1 MMKQSQVVLLVAAV
15 TALQPVARLQRAP
28 VRMAASDV
36 LASDRIL
43 IAPAL
48 ATSNVAKLGEEAQA
62 AVAAGADC
70 LHFNVMDGLNQCV
83 RPAWRYYLLFWQP
96 RCSTR
101 VLGVLARGVLGLFT
115 RTFDFRTGHFTEKLT
130 WGPMMVK
137 ALRAYGVEAPID
149 VQLTCGKEIVDVQIE
164 EFAAAGASY
173 ITFHAEGTRNI
184 DRSLGLVASLGCKCG
199 VVLNPSTPT
208 SYLENI
214 MHKVDIILLM
224 SNNPGF
230 KGQTFQD
237 SVYEKARKVRKMID
251 ESGRPIRLEVDGG
264 AGPKNMEQL
273 AACGI
278 DMFVVG
284 RAVFHADDYG
294 AAISELRA
302 LAEKGR
308 ANS

>member
-28 VRMAASDV
+28 VRMTASDI
-36 LASDRIL
+36 LTSDRIL

-48 ATSNVAKLGEEAQA
+48 ATSNVAKLGVEAQA

-70 LHFNVMDGLNQCV
+70 LHFNVMDGQV
-83 RPAWRYYLLFWQP
+83 RRRSRPGRPDALI
-96 RCSTR
+96 
-101 VLGVLARGVLGLFT
+101 
-115 RTFDFRTGHFTEKLT
+115 DFRTGHFTEKLT

-173 ITFHAEGTRNI
+173 ITFHAEDTRNI

-237 SVYEKARKVRKMID
+237 SVYEKARRVRKMID

-294 AAISELRA
+294 AAVASLRA

>member
-28 VRMAASDV
+28 VRMTASDI
-36 LASDRIL
+36 LTSDRIL

-70 LHFNVMDGLNQCV
+70 LHFNVMDGTSSAEINQCV
-83 RPAWRYYLLFWQP
+83 RPIFWQP

-115 RTFDFRTGHFTEKLT
+115 RTFDFHTGHFTEKLT

-237 SVYEKARKVRKMID
+237 SVYEKARKVRRMID

-264 AGPKNMEQL
+264 AGLKNIEQL

-284 RAVFHADDYG
+284 RAVFHADDYKT
-294 AAISELRA
+294 AVETLRA

>member
-70 LHFNVMDGLNQCV
+70 LHFNVMDGYLNQCGNQPV
-83 RPAWRYYLLFWQP
+83 RQA
-96 RCSTR
+96 
-101 VLGVLARGVLGLFT
+101 V
-115 RTFDFRTGHFTEKLT
+115 TFDFRTGHFTEKLT

-237 SVYEKARKVRKMID
+237 SVYEKARRVRKMID

-294 AAISELRA
+294 KAVAELRA

>member
-1 MMKQSQVVLLVAAV
+1 
-15 TALQPVARLQRAP
+15 
-28 VRMAASDV
+28 
-36 LASDRIL
+36 
-43 IAPAL
+43 
-48 ATSNVAKLGEEAQA
+48 
-62 AVAAGADC
+62 
-70 LHFNVMDGLNQCV
+70 
-83 RPAWRYYLLFWQP
+83 
-96 RCSTR
+96 
-101 VLGVLARGVLGLFT
+101 
-115 RTFDFRTGHFTEKLT
+115 
-130 WGPMMVK
+130 MMVK

-294 AAISELRA
+294 AAVASLRA

>member
-1 MMKQSQVVLLVAAV
+1 
-15 TALQPVARLQRAP
+15 
-28 VRMAASDV
+28 
-36 LASDRIL
+36 
-43 IAPAL
+43 
-48 ATSNVAKLGEEAQA
+48 
-62 AVAAGADC
+62 
-70 LHFNVMDGLNQCV
+70 
-83 RPAWRYYLLFWQP
+83 
-96 RCSTR
+96 
-101 VLGVLARGVLGLFT
+101 
-115 RTFDFRTGHFTEKLT
+115 
-130 WGPMMVK
+130 MVK

-184 DRSLGLVASLGCKCG
+184 DRSLGLIASLGCKCG

-230 KGQTFQD
+230 KGQVFQD

-264 AGPKNMEQL
+264 AGLKNIEQL

-294 AAISELRA
+294 TAVAELRA

-308 ANS
+308 ALGTG

>member
-1 MMKQSQVVLLVAAV
+1 
-15 TALQPVARLQRAP
+15 
-28 VRMAASDV
+28 
-36 LASDRIL
+36 
-43 IAPAL
+43 
-48 ATSNVAKLGEEAQA
+48 
-62 AVAAGADC
+62 
-70 LHFNVMDGLNQCV
+70 
-83 RPAWRYYLLFWQP
+83 
-96 RCSTR
+96 
-101 VLGVLARGVLGLFT
+101 
-115 RTFDFRTGHFTEKLT
+115 
-130 WGPMMVK
+130 MMVK

-237 SVYEKARKVRKMID
+237 SVYEKARRVRKMID

-284 RAVFHADDYG
+284 RAVFHADDYS
-294 AAISELRA
+294 AAVAELRA

>member
-1 MMKQSQVVLLVAAV
+1 MKQSQVVLLVAAV

-70 LHFNVMDGLNQCV
+70 LHFNVMDG
-83 RPAWRYYLLFWQP
+83 
-96 RCSTR
+96 
-101 VLGVLARGVLGLFT
+101 
-115 RTFDFRTGHFTEKLT
+115 HHTEKLT

-184 DRSLGLVASLGCKCG
+184 DRSLGLIASLGCKCG

-237 SVYEKARKVRKMID
+237 SVYEKARKVRRMID

-264 AGPKNMEQL
+264 AGLKNIEQL

-284 RAVFHADDYG
+284 RAVFHADDHG
-294 AAISELRA
+294 TAVAELRA

-308 ANS
+308 ALGTG